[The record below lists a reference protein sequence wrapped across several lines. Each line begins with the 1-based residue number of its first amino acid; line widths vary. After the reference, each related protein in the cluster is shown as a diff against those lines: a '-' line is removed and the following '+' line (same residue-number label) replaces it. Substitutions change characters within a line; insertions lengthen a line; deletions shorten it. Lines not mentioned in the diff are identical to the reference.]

1 VVRYIVSILTNSTFR
16 ALAHPIRRGV
26 IERLALGPAT
36 VGEAT
41 RGFGVSKPTITRHL
55 HVLEEAGLV
64 ERDVAG
70 RTHRL
75 RLVGAPLTEA
85 EAWLETQ
92 RARWER
98 LFDAVEQYLDEDE
111 RGRRSE

>member
-1 VVRYIVSILTNSTFR
+1 MTNDAFG
-16 ALAHPIRRGV
+16 ALAHPTRRRV

-41 RGFGVSKPTITRHL
+41 RGFGVSKPTLTRHL

-64 ERDVAG
+64 VRVVEG

-75 RLVGAPLTEA
+75 RLDVAPLKEA
-85 EAWLETQ
+85 GAWLERQ
-92 RARWER
+92 RASWER
-98 LFDAVEQYLDEDE
+98 LFDVVEQYLDEQP
-111 RGRRSE
+111 GKGKT